1 MNDLQ
6 IPEALKG
13 PWSHALFMTYGVNLP
28 FFEHAL
34 WNQLPNRCRN
44 RIVLADGHSYL
55 MACRGYAQGDVLRY
69 LNQRYVAAGVFCR
82 HAAHAKVILLTNE
95 EQGRLLVGSGNL
107 GLPGYASGGE
117 LFTQYEYSK
126 DAPENV
132 DAFTSIRSLLDELL
146 ERGYVQ
152 GTVERHIGLLLEG
165 SPWLSTPAAPHH
177 GPVRHNFHHPF
188 VTQLREVLGDRQI
201 QELWILS
208 PFYDR
213 DAAALEYL
221 LREFRPE
228 QATLLMQRGQTSADP
243 DALETIL
250 SRYPDV
256 CRIHTCTR
264 PGDDPY
270 LHAKLY
276 LFKLPDCAV
285 CLQGSPNLSRVAMLL
300 SGDAANIEVAN
311 LSVDLRDGFDY
322 LLDALDI
329 STSPV
334 SLEDLHLSCEPDETT
349 TDPSLEAWYLTNGE
363 LQGDALRLGFRGEV
377 PNLSDAVLVIGGE
390 EAGCPPIERD
400 NQLLLVRLSAE
411 ASRRLSHP
419 LPVCIR
425 RNAGSTKHDSNPIYV
440 YNRAALDAA
449 LEVNDDTG
457 VFDGMGNLDLDLK
470 DLEHLFGD
478 LLDTVLVLDE
488 RSVWHSLRTQRALS
502 EDKSNEGASLT
513 YEQVDYDLLRSHPKM
528 QQYRRSGGYP
538 GYAPTRL
545 QTILSAITEH
555 VRGVREQPQYA
566 PLPITATTELDEDS
580 AEEQPES
587 QPEDEITR
595 KRRRSDEQRVR
606 MIIKNFLKRYFEG
619 IHSDQFREAVGVEVI
634 TKNYVIVQHILWT
647 LFAKPWM
654 EPEYVIQSLAQ
665 VWRFYWGSD
674 DQDGYFHDLTEEQQL
689 LVLDWIDEQNAD
701 HVMLASLY
709 YGAFLSHIGRWN
721 DARFVL
727 RDSWRHMLL
736 SAPWAITVESIVASS
751 RLAYYL
757 TPLHPPSPSEIV
769 EELTLIAK
777 FETRRSFIDR
787 LRSEYGVSQGAC
799 RFERQKIF
807 RRVLDRP
814 DSVEC
819 LVLDW
824 GEAPFTRDQ
833 MISTLREWRQF
844 DDLDYYRIQSTHG
857 SPLVYYDVLAGRAV
871 YSTGQNDLQ
880 VLDIATLLPMPLPCD
895 RVLAAMEQLASRAME
910 ALVNGHTLAS

>member
-34 WNQLPNRCRN
+34 WNQLPNKCRN
-44 RIVLADGHSYL
+44 RIILADGRSYL
-55 MACRGYAQGDVLRY
+55 VACQGYARGDVLRY

-126 DAPENV
+126 DAPENLE
-132 DAFTSIRSLLDELL
+132 AFTAIRALLGELL
-146 ERGYVQ
+146 ERGYLQ
-152 GTVERHIGLLLEG
+152 GTVERHIGLLLKG
-165 SPWLSTPAAPHH
+165 SPWLSTPAAPQN
-177 GPVRHNFHHPF
+177 GPVTHNLHHPF
-188 VTQLREVLGDRQI
+188 VAQLREVLGDDPV

-213 DAAALEYL
+213 DAAALEHL
-221 LREFRPE
+221 LHEFRPE

-243 DALETIL
+243 EALKTIL
-250 SRYPDV
+250 RRYPGV

-276 LFKLPDCAV
+276 LFKLSDRAV

-300 SGDAANIEVAN
+300 SGDAANIELAN

-322 LLDALDI
+322 VLDALNI
-329 STSPV
+329 SVSPV
-334 SLEDLHLSCEPDETT
+334 KIEDLHLSCEPDETN
-349 TDPSLEAWYLTNGE
+349 TDPSLEEWYLTSGE
-363 LQGDALRLGFRGEV
+363 LQGHTLRLDFHGDL
-377 PNLSDAVLVIGGE
+377 PDLSGAILVIGAE
-390 EAGCPPIERD
+390 EVGCFPFERD
-400 NQLLLVRLSAE
+400 HQSLLIRLSAE
-411 ASRRLSHP
+411 AAGRLSHP

-425 RNAGSTKHDSNPIYV
+425 HDMGATKFDSNRIYV
-440 YNRAALDAA
+440 CNRAALDAA

-457 VFDGMGNLDLDLK
+457 ALEGMGNLDLDLK
-470 DLEHLFGD
+470 DLERLFGD
-478 LLDTVLVLDE
+478 LLDSVLVLDE
-488 RSVWHSLRTQRALS
+488 RSVWHALRTQPALS
-502 EDKSNEGASLT
+502 DDKSNEGASLS

-555 VRGVREQPQYA
+555 IRGVAEQPQHP
-566 PLPITATTELDEDS
+566 PLPIGATTELDEDS

-587 QPEDEITR
+587 QPEDETTR

-606 MIIKNFLKRYFEG
+606 TIIKNFLKRYFEG
-619 IHSDQFREAVGVEVI
+619 IDSPQFREMVGPEVI

-665 VWRFYWGSD
+665 VWRFYWGSEQ
-674 DQDGYFHDLTEEQQL
+674 QDGYFHDLTEEQQL
-689 LVLDWIDEQNAD
+689 QVLDWIDEQNAD

-709 YGAFLSHIGRWN
+709 YGAFLSRIGRWS

-736 SAPWAITVESIVASS
+736 SAPWAITVESIIASS
-751 RLAYYL
+751 RLASNV
-757 TPLHPPSPSEIV
+757 TSLHASSPSEIV
-769 EELTLIAK
+769 EEVTLLAT

-807 RRVLDRP
+807 RRLLDRQ

-824 GEAPFTRDQ
+824 GEAAFTRDQ

-844 DDLDYYRIQSTHG
+844 DDLDYYRIQSAHG

-880 VLDIATLLPMPLPCD
+880 VLDIATLLPMPLSCD
-895 RVLAAMEQLASRAME
+895 HALAEMERLASRAME